1 MKVVAGR
8 ASAVLGS
15 RVADEIEADLALTE
29 FALFPDAELYTRVVD
44 EVVGDEVVIIQS
56 TPTDT
61 DFICLLQLI
70 DACEGASRISVVIP
84 YFGYARQDR
93 RFKVGEAVTAR
104 ALAGTIEADQIFTIN
119 IHDPGVMDYFRSFAR
134 DLDAAGVIGAYIS
147 SLDLSDPLV
156 IAPDGGAKELAKA
169 AASGGGLAWDWLRKR
184 RVDADT
190 VAIDDKDLDVEGR
203 DVVIVDDIISSGG
216 TIVEAAH
223 ILKQNGAGAIYAGCV
238 HGVFVKNAILRLGKA
253 EITPFSTDTIESI
266 TSSMSVAELIG
277 KSVI

>member
-15 RVADEIEADLALTE
+15 RVADVIEADLALTE

-44 EVVGDEVVIIQS
+44 DLVGDEVVIVQS

-84 YFGYARQDR
+84 YFGYARQDK
-93 RFKVGEAVTAR
+93 RFKMGEAVTAR
-104 ALAGTIEADQIFTIN
+104 ALAGTIEADRIFTIN
-119 IHDPGVMDYFRSFAR
+119 IHDQNVINYFKSKAC
-134 DLDAAGVIGAYIS
+134 DLDAAPVIGSYIS
-147 SLDLSDPLV
+147 SLNLKNPVV
-156 IAPDGGAKELAKA
+156 IAPDDGAKELAKA
-169 AASGGGLAWDWLRKR
+169 VASEEGLSWNWLKKKR
-184 RVDADT
+184 IDADT
-190 VAIDDKDLDVEGR
+190 VVIDDKDLDVEGR

-216 TIVEAAH
+216 TIMEAAR

-238 HGVFVKNAILRLGKA
+238 HGVFVKNAILRLKKA
-253 EITPFSTDTIESI
+253 GIIPFSTDTIESI
-266 TSSMSVAELIG
+266 TSSMSVAECIG
-277 KSVI
+277 ASII